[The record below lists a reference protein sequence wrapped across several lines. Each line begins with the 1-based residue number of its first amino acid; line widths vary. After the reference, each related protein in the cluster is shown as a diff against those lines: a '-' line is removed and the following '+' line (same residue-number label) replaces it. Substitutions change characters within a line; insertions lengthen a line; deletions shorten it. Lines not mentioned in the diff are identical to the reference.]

1 MAMSEQQPILLSES
15 NMIQVE
21 RQIQAIESF
30 QGDANTLYTFISRID
45 FILALY
51 QTNDARQ
58 QLIIFGHI
66 ERNISGDVVRAL
78 GVTNL
83 TTWTDLRKQ
92 LILNYKPQVPTH
104 QLLEDFRNTQFRGN
118 VRLFLEEAERKRQM
132 LTTKLDLE
140 NDSEETT
147 LYNRLIKTSIDTLIQ
162 KLPTHIYLRIVNCNL
177 PDLRSLINILQE
189 KNLHQKNNSKPTV
202 NSNTNKLQNNNY
214 NKNAYNLP
222 NPITPFQPSYN
233 AIHHQPYY
241 QPPTYMTP
249 QIPRP
254 NFMPQFR
261 TTFFQQQPNAPVP
274 QQPRPFRYTTR
285 QDIFDQNRLRPS
297 FAGAQNN
304 YQPGGNIPANNPI
317 KRARPS
323 DSGQSK

>member
-1 MAMSEQQPILLSES
+1 MAMSEQQTILLSDS
-15 NMIQVE
+15 NKIQVE
-21 RQIQAIESF
+21 RQIQAVESF

-66 ERNISGDVVRAL
+66 ERNIGGDVIRAL
-78 GVTNL
+78 GVSNL

-92 LILNYKPQVPTH
+92 RILNYKLQVPTH

-140 NDSEETT
+140 NDSEETI

-177 PDLRSLINILQE
+177 PDLRSLINTLQE
-189 KNLHQKNNSKPTV
+189 KNLYEEQIHQKNNSKPTV
-202 NSNTNKLQNNNY
+202 NSNTNKLPNNNY
-214 NKNAYNLP
+214 NKPAYNLP

-241 QPPTYMTP
+241 CSVSTLNM
-249 QIPRP
+249 
-254 NFMPQFR
+254 
-261 TTFFQQQPNAPVP
+261 
-274 QQPRPFRYTTR
+274 
-285 QDIFDQNRLRPS
+285 
-297 FAGAQNN
+297 
-304 YQPGGNIPANNPI
+304 
-317 KRARPS
+317 
-323 DSGQSK
+323 